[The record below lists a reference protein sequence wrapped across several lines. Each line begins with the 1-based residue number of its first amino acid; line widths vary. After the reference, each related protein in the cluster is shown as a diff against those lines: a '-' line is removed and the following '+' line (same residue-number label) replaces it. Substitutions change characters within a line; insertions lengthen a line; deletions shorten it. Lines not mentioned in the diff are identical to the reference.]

1 MRKIKIGILGCAN
14 IAKRMIIPNLLKT
27 GKFEIVAFGSRAID
41 KATEYSNLFGGMPV
55 EGYDKLLEIKEIEA
69 IYIPLP
75 TGMHY
80 EWIMKCLNK
89 YKHVFSEKSIA
100 TNYKEVSNII
110 EIAKKNNLCVFEN
123 FMFPF
128 HSQIEFIKNKINNN
142 EVGEIRLL
150 KSSFGFP
157 IFNKD
162 NNIRYKKQLGGGSLL
177 DAGAYTLLASQ
188 VFLGQKQKVIS
199 SCLNNL
205 ENDVDFLGSISLLNE
220 NNIVSQLS
228 FGFDNFY
235 QNNIEIWGSKG
246 KIIANR
252 AFTAGP
258 GHMPNVVIEKHG
270 EINSYQ
276 LPTDNHFIKILNEF
290 YFSIIQSNY
299 SYQFNQILSQ
309 AKLLSEA
316 REKNTLIS

>member
-1 MRKIKIGILGCAN
+1 MKKIKIGILGCAD

-27 GKFEIVAFGSRAID
+27 GKFEIVAFGSRTIN
-41 KATEYSNLFGGMPV
+41 KATEYSSLFGGMPI
-55 EGYDKLLEIKEIEA
+55 EGYNKLIEIKEIEA

-80 EWIMKCLNK
+80 EWIIKCLNNG
-89 YKHVFSEKSIA
+89 KHIFSEKSIA
-100 TNYKEVSNII
+100 TNFKEVSNII
-110 EIAKKNNLCVFEN
+110 EIAKKKNLCVFEN

-128 HSQIEFIKNKINNN
+128 HSQIEFIKDKINNN
-142 EVGEIRLL
+142 EIGEVRLL

-162 NNIRYKKQLGGGSLL
+162 NNIRYKKELGGGSLL
-177 DAGAYTLLASQ
+177 DAGAYTLMASQ
-188 VFLGQKQKVIS
+188 IFLGEKQRVIS
-199 SCLNNL
+199 SALNNL
-205 ENDVDFLGSISLLNE
+205 DSDVDFLGSITLLNE
-220 NNIVSQLS
+220 DNIVSQLS

-246 KIIANR
+246 KILANR

-258 GHMPNVVIEKHG
+258 NHLPNVIIERHG
-270 EINSYQ
+270 EINNYQ
-276 LPTDNHFIKILNEF
+276 LSSDNHFIKILNEF
-290 YFSIIQSNY
+290 YFSITKGNY
-299 SYQFNQILSQ
+299 SRQFNQILSQ

-316 REKNTLIS
+316 REKNILIS